1 MQQITKIRDPHY
13 FLTTPMYPFI
23 RIWKWL
29 CIHRWTH
36 DLMAYVFCHNHLN
49 KSFFTFAVIFHT
61 NLVSAYMYKPCSKMF
76 PKITISKDLKN
87 SFMLTN
93 LQFSVIHQVILLLN
107 YLREFDG
114 IFFTREQML
123 HFNFVSNIFPL
134 LSKTKK
140 IKEEIYSDIC

>member
-1 MQQITKIRDPHY
+1 
-13 FLTTPMYPFI
+13 
-23 RIWKWL
+23 
-29 CIHRWTH
+29 
-36 DLMAYVFCHNHLN
+36 
-49 KSFFTFAVIFHT
+49 
-61 NLVSAYMYKPCSKMF
+61 
-76 PKITISKDLKN
+76 
-87 SFMLTN
+87 MLTN
-93 LQFSVIHQVILLLN
+93 LQFGVIHQVILLLN